1 MSERKLASIM
11 TVKEVANIEGKDKIG
26 YVSFLE
32 TGWEVIGSKS
42 LKPGDKVLY
51 LEYDSVI
58 PEKTLDKLDLLTVTN
73 LRKRCWSIK
82 HNGCLIRAMKM
93 SGKISY
99 GILFEYRELFQ
110 LFEQSEWDKLVPGT
124 DLTEKLGILKRDDE
138 SGAVSVQEKA
148 NFFQKWYN
156 IIMWKVFRKKKKK
169 VLGSW
174 PIFLQKTDES
184 RVHALP
190 PETLEQFKG
199 KNVYVSEKLDGQSI
213 SCAIY
218 KKNFYVCSRNMALYM
233 KPVKKAIKELIPQNA
248 SKQVD
253 RYLASI
259 CKYDLASRMYLLWRP
274 ETRWKSLKTLYPD
287 AVVQPKKPFKWND
300 FAIQA
305 EQVGPGIQRNPCQ
318 LDSVELFVFNIYDII
333 EKRYYNDRLLTKT
346 VEWLNVQGKPSATD
360 LKTVP
365 ILQKDIKFTWETIK
379 ELEELAK
386 GPTFNGKNKNREG
399 IVIRANEFGVESINC
414 YYIEEPPRGCSGMA
428 SFKVINPNY
437 LLNNKED
444 E

>member
-11 TVKEVANIEGKDKIG
+11 TIKEVADIEGKDKIG
-26 YVSFLE
+26 YVSFNE

-51 LEYDSVI
+51 LEYDSII
-58 PEKTLDKLDLLTVTN
+58 PEKTLDKLDANTTIN
-73 LRKRCWSIK
+73 LKKRCWSIK

-99 GILFEYRELFQ
+99 GILFEYRELIR
-110 LFEQSEWDKLVPGT
+110 LFDQSEWDKLSPGT

-138 SGAVSVQEKA
+138 AGAVSVQEKST
-148 NFFQKWYN
+148 FLQKWYN

-190 PETLEQFKG
+190 PETLEQFKD
-199 KNVYVSEKLDGQSI
+199 KNVYISEKIDGQSLT
-213 SCAIY
+213 CAIY

-253 RYLASI
+253 KYLASI
-259 CKYDLASRMYLLWRP
+259 CKYDLVNSMN
-274 ETRWKSLKTLYPD
+274 KLKHDPQRNIM
-287 AVVQPKKPFKWND
+287 AWHD

-305 EQVGPGIQRNPCQ
+305 EQAGLGIQKNP
-318 LDSVELFVFNIYDII
+318 LNLKGIELFVFNIFDIE
-333 EKRYYNDRLLTKT
+333 EKRYLKVNAMEKIVYGLN
-346 VEWLNVQGKPSATD
+346 EWASPSAAK
-360 LKTVP
+360 LQTVP
-365 ILQKDIKFTWETIK
+365 ILQKGIKFIWNTIK
-379 ELEELAK
+379 ELEDLAK
-386 GPTFNGKNKNREG
+386 GVSFNGENKNREG
-399 IVIRANEFGVESINC
+399 VVIRLDTDNTEKF
-414 YYIEEPPRGCSGMA
+414 IEEAPRGCSNLA